1 MIGRVIKGI
10 GGFYFVHDGEKA
22 VMGKARGNL
31 KRNKELIYV
40 GDIVEFEIDKHDC
53 DNECVI
59 NRVVERRN
67 FMTRPP
73 VSNLDMLVVV
83 FSVKEP
89 DVNYPV
95 IDKLL
100 AGCELKGITPAVCI
114 TKKDLVSAEEL
125 EAAMAIYRGIYP
137 VVSVNGNTGEGLEDL
152 REIIRGRNVAL
163 AGPSGVG
170 KSTLTNLLHGD
181 ASDLVS
187 GTAEVHSSDTR
198 NAADAATDAARKE
211 RTAVEAQ
218 GRTGSFASIRTR
230 VETGGI
236 SDKTG
241 RGRHTTRHVEI
252 FDLGDG
258 TYLYDTPGF
267 TSIDMPET
275 EVTAVR
281 ELFPEMREPGQL
293 CRYRDCLHI
302 NEPDCEVKEALERG
316 EIHRSRYNSYL
327 MMIEEVRKWK
337 KL

>member
-114 TKKDLVSAEEL
+114 TKKDLVSTEEL
-125 EAAMAIYRGIYP
+125 EAAMAIYGDIYP
-137 VVSVNGNTGEGLEDL
+137 VVAVNGNTGEGLEAL
-152 REIIRGRNVAL
+152 REIIKGRNVAL

-181 ASDLVS
+181 VDETSDD
-187 GTAEVHSSDTR
+187 AADTG
-198 NAADAATDAARKE
+198 AIADAASDSSREE
-211 RTAVEAQ
+211 RTAVETQ
-218 GRTGSFASIRTR
+218 GRAGSFASIRTR
-230 VETGGI
+230 VETGNI
-236 SDKTG
+236 SGKTG

>member
-114 TKKDLVSAEEL
+114 TKKDLVSTEEL
-125 EAAMAIYRGIYP
+125 EAAMAIYGDIYP
-137 VVSVNGNTGEGLEDL
+137 VVAVNGNTGEGLEAL
-152 REIIRGRNVAL
+152 REIIKGRNVAL

-181 ASDLVS
+181 VDETSDD
-187 GTAEVHSSDTR
+187 AADTG
-198 NAADAATDAARKE
+198 AIADAASDSGREE
-211 RTAVEAQ
+211 RTAVETQ
-218 GRTGSFASIRTR
+218 GRAGSFASIRTR
-230 VETGGI
+230 VETGNI
-236 SDKTG
+236 SGKTG